1 MNYERLQVAI
11 DLLQNAANRM
21 QYLIETSPP
30 DEASNQTVYQSK
42 EILQQALAEMLA
54 AINPPE
60 LTHIPPE
67 LLDKANAL
75 GIPLTD
81 IEVLVAISTH
91 HPSQLA
97 GVLAEIENR
106 AEQIRR
112 KREYLLYRIS
122 DMPVEKLG
130 SRLPIVS
137 AADFNWSEEV
147 TPVEVREAI
156 KAKYQIDKLI
166 QKRSLSRLS
175 LFEKIKEA
183 NLAWQQSQ
191 SAETF
196 LESEKNELL

>member
-1 MNYERLQVAI
+1 MNYDRLQVAI

-21 QYLIETSPP
+21 QHLIETTPP
-30 DEASNQTVYQSK
+30 DEASNQTIYQSR

-60 LTHIPPE
+60 LTHIPQD
-67 LLDKANAL
+67 LLDKANVL

-81 IEVLVAISTH
+81 IEVMVAISTH
-91 HPSQLA
+91 HPSQFA

-112 KREYLLYRIS
+112 KREYFLYSIS

-137 AADFNWSEEV
+137 TDDFNWSEEV

-191 SAETF
+191 AAETF
-196 LESEKNELL
+196 LESDED

>member
-1 MNYERLQVAI
+1 MNYDRLQVAI

-21 QYLIETSPP
+21 QHLIETTPP
-30 DEASNQTVYQSK
+30 DEASNQTIYQSR

-60 LTHIPPE
+60 LTHIPQD
-67 LLDKANAL
+67 LLDKANVL

-81 IEVLVAISTH
+81 IEVMVAISTH
-91 HPSQLA
+91 HPSQFA

-112 KREYLLYRIS
+112 KREYFLYRIS
-122 DMPVEKLG
+122 DLPVEKLG

-137 AADFNWSEEV
+137 TDDFNWSEEV

-191 SAETF
+191 AAETF
-196 LESEKNELL
+196 LESEED

>member
-1 MNYERLQVAI
+1 MNYDRLQVAI

-21 QYLIETSPP
+21 QHLIETTPP
-30 DEASNQTVYQSK
+30 DEASNQTIYQSR

-67 LLDKANAL
+67 LLDKANVL

-81 IEVLVAISTH
+81 IEVMVAISTH
-91 HPSQLA
+91 HPSQFA

-112 KREYLLYRIS
+112 KREYFLYRIS
-122 DMPVEKLG
+122 DLPVEKLG

-137 AADFNWSEEV
+137 TDDFNWSEEV

-191 SAETF
+191 AAETF
-196 LESEKNELL
+196 LELEED

>member
-1 MNYERLQVAI
+1 MNYDRLQLAI

-21 QYLIETSPP
+21 QHLIETTPP
-30 DEASNQTVYQSK
+30 DEASNQTIYQSR

-60 LTHIPPE
+60 LTHIPQD
-67 LLDKANAL
+67 LLDKANVL

-81 IEVLVAISTH
+81 IEVMVAISTH
-91 HPSQLA
+91 HPSQFA

-112 KREYLLYRIS
+112 KREYFLYRIS

-191 SAETF
+191 AAETF
-196 LESEKNELL
+196 LELEED

>member
-1 MNYERLQVAI
+1 
-11 DLLQNAANRM
+11 
-21 QYLIETSPP
+21 
-30 DEASNQTVYQSK
+30 
-42 EILQQALAEMLA
+42 
-54 AINPPE
+54 
-60 LTHIPPE
+60 
-67 LLDKANAL
+67 
-75 GIPLTD
+75 
-81 IEVLVAISTH
+81 
-91 HPSQLA
+91 
-97 GVLAEIENR
+97 
-106 AEQIRR
+106 
-112 KREYLLYRIS
+112 
-122 DMPVEKLG
+122 MPVEKLG

-196 LESEKNELL
+196 LESEED